1 MVTVRSA
8 DDVQALAL
16 SHATAVNLWTPGARL
31 DNEVLYGLEVVDD
44 CNTEST

>member
-16 SHATAVNLWTPGARL
+16 SHTTAVNLWTPGARF